1 MDGAGDSTVLFLI
14 RHGHTVNGEE
24 RRYKGHIDVE
34 LSQRGVRQM
43 ERLAE
48 ALRGVGLKEVYCS
61 DLKRARRSAEIIA
74 GAAGRRPVVLPSLRE
89 RSFGRW
95 EGISFEEISRAYPE
109 EFRRWKEDPLSFSPP
124 GGESTLEVR
133 DRVLEAFQ
141 SIAERHRGDEVAV
154 VSHGGVNRV
163 VLCHLMGI
171 SLQNIFRIEQ
181 DYGCL
186 NVVELTADGFPVVK
200 LLNWSGEG
208 VPSTGG

>member
-95 EGISFEEISRAYPE
+95 EGMSFDEISRAYPE